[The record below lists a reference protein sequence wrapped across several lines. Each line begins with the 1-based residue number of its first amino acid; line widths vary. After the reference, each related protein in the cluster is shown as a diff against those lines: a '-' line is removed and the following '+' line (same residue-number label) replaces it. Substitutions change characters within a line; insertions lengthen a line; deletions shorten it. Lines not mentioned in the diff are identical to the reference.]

1 MNQKLKKYIAPL
13 ILILIFPNLI
23 NILTCYSMNQRQLTK
38 LPTAVY
44 LGDNTRL
51 TRDIVANLNSSETFE
66 VAYVVDNPNE
76 IESLMKEGKILFG
89 LLIPKDFT
97 KDIKKMKSPK
107 LTTVIDGTQLSPAS
121 FTKIASSELLMTIKT
136 GAMMSVYEG
145 KLSISET
152 QALHMAMPINIVTRL
167 IGNPTRNYINFL
179 LPGMMISIVQA
190 ALAMN
195 VASSGITKKSA
206 NILSFIKNMLEIII
220 SYGLIS
226 LLSISLI
233 LMLQHF
239 IFLVPIR
246 TSVLSLFILITAFT
260 LCVISMSLLIASV
273 FTKKPE
279 FATQI
284 AAVWFI
290 PSSILSGYSWPLI
303 SMPTLFR
310 HISSFMPF
318 TYFVNSLRDLILK
331 GHSYAYRYNISI
343 LIVMTLACLSLSI
356 VIYLVRKSLSERM
369 VLHEQING

>member
-13 ILILIFPNLI
+13 ILILIFPNII

-273 FTKKPE
+273 FTKKPV